1 MSLAAKTLRDARLRA
16 GLTQAE
22 VAARLG
28 SAQSAVAQLERTGSN
43 PTVETLGRALNATG
57 HELSLDAKPW
67 RPSVDETLIAEKLR
81 MSPADRI
88 ADFEAAYGG
97 ARELA
102 LAARRSRGEL
112 A

>member
-1 MSLAAKTLRDARLRA
+1 MSLAAQTLRAARRHA

-22 VAARLG
+22 VARRLG
-28 SAQSAVAQLERTGSN
+28 TAQSAVAQLERMGSN
-43 PTVETLGRALNATG
+43 PTFETLRRALDVTG
-57 HELSLDAKPW
+57 HELSLDAKP
-67 RPSVDETLIAEKLR
+67 RRSSVDETLIARKLR
-81 MSPADRI
+81 MSPAERI
-88 ADFEAAYGG
+88 ADFEQAYGG

>member
-1 MSLAAKTLRDARLRA
+1 
-16 GLTQAE
+16 
-22 VAARLG
+22 
-28 SAQSAVAQLERTGSN
+28 
-43 PTVETLGRALNATG
+43 
-57 HELSLDAKPW
+57 
-67 RPSVDETLIAEKLR
+67 VDETLIAGKLR